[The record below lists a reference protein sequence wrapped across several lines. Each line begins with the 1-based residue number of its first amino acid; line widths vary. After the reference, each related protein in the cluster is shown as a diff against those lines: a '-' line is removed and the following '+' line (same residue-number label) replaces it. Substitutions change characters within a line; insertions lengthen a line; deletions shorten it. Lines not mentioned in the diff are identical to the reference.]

1 MQQTTR
7 YLGNGSLPA
16 RSAVFDDPQVTEQHA
31 YVDRLK
37 SVFESLKP
45 RPVTPSYSQMSA
57 NALQPNFG
65 AAMTRQKEPAE
76 ALADMAEGI
85 EQVLAG

>member
-1 MQQTTR
+1 M
-7 YLGNGSLPA
+7 
-16 RSAVFDDPQVTEQHA
+16 TEQYA

-45 RPVTPSYSQMSA
+45 RPVTPYYSQMSA
-57 NALQPNFG
+57 NVLQPEFG

-76 ALADMAEGI
+76 AIAAMAEGI